1 MYFSRNPMPTEN
13 ERNFWTENL
22 RLELI
27 AKNAFD
33 KNRFLNIREFESKEE
48 LWIYYN
54 NQNSIS

>member
-27 AKNAFD
+27 AKNTFD
-33 KNRFLNIREFESKEE
+33 KNRFLNIRQFESMKE
-48 LWIYYN
+48 L
-54 NQNSIS
+54 

>member
-1 MYFSRNPMPTEN
+1 MYFSRNPMPEN

-33 KNRFLNIREFESKEE
+33 KNLFLNIREFESKKE
-48 LWIYYN
+48 L
-54 NQNSIS
+54 